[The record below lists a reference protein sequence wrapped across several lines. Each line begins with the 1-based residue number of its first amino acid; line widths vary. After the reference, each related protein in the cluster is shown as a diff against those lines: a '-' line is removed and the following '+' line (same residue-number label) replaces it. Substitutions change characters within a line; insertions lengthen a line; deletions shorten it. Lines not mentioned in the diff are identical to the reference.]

1 MSEQIE
7 RSGLKLKLEKV
18 QPREWVITVTAET
31 NNKDCITVTESYLPN
46 MFQQE
51 GIAIALLL
59 NRVVGYNMTEED
71 IPWAYDVINVQ
82 SEIFPEI
89 QVCDIHTI
97 TEFTVKYRENDKIYS
112 FDPNSVDLEKAN
124 SVIKKYLME
133 VLEYSEKEADA
144 VLRNE
149 WIADDEKDDEECIDT
164 SSYYDDDDD
173 MPFGFVTGLY

>member
-18 QPREWVITVTAET
+18 QPSEWVISVTAET

-51 GIAIALLL
+51 GLAIALLL

-71 IPWAYDVINVQ
+71 IPWAYDVLNVQ

-89 QVCDIHTI
+89 QGCDIHTI

-124 SVIKKYLME
+124 SVIKQYLME

-144 VLRNE
+144 ILKNE
-149 WIADDEKDDEECIDT
+149 WIADDEKDDDPIDT
-164 SSYYDDDDD
+164 ADYYDDYYDE
-173 MPFGFVTGLY
+173 PFGYFAGF

>member
-18 QPREWVITVTAET
+18 HPSERVISVTAET
-31 NNKDCITVTESYLPN
+31 NKKDCITVTESYLPN

-51 GIAIALLL
+51 GLAIALLL

-71 IPWAYDVINVQ
+71 IPWAYDVLNVQ

-89 QVCDIHTI
+89 QGCDIHTI

-124 SVIKKYLME
+124 SVIKQYLME

-144 VLRNE
+144 ILKNE

-164 SSYYDDDDD
+164 SSYYDDFDSY
-173 MPFGFVTGLY
+173 PAFTHGFD

>member
-18 QPREWVITVTAET
+18 QPSEWVISVTAET

-51 GIAIALLL
+51 GLAIALLL

-71 IPWAYDVINVQ
+71 IPWAYDVLNVQ

-89 QVCDIHTI
+89 QGCDIHTI

-112 FDPNSVDLEKAN
+112 FDPNSVDWEKAN
-124 SVIKKYLME
+124 SVTKQYLME

-144 VLRNE
+144 ILKNE

-164 SSYYDDDDD
+164 SSYYDDFDSY
-173 MPFGFVTGLY
+173 PAFTHGFD